1 MILLLFLLCYHIM
14 WEMIWQIVYILMVS
28 AFYFRLD
35 LDDFNINNLFYI
47 CIMRPASGPR
57 LPG

>member
-1 MILLLFLLCYHIM
+1 M

-35 LDDFNINNLFYI
+35 LDDLNINTLFYI
-47 CIMRPASGPR
+47 CIMRSASGPR

>member
-1 MILLLFLLCYHIM
+1 M
-14 WEMIWQIVYILMVS
+14 WEMLWQIVYILMVS

-35 LDDFNINNLFYI
+35 LDDLNINNLFYI
-47 CIMRPASGPR
+47 CIMRSASGPR